1 MCKSLN
7 LQSSKSLYLPFYYNV
22 FMNQVTGCKVYFSSS
37 SEKHVCFNFQWVHV
51 CPIVHVCPTVFR
63 ITVYV
68 CPTVL
73 SVSNCWIHN
82 CLNCLY
88 VPNFQVYP
96 TVHLYICP
104 SVSNRLT
111 VSQLSV
117 PNVQGIQ
124 LPRSTI
130 CHEVIVIFAT
140 KVMKLCINK
149 LNSIVLY
156 SSEEH
161 VCLTSSVS
169 KCVH

>member
-1 MCKSLN
+1 M
-7 LQSSKSLYLPFYYNV
+7 
-22 FMNQVTGCKVYFSSS
+22 
-37 SEKHVCFNFQWVHV
+37 
-51 CPIVHVCPTVFR
+51 CPTVFR
-63 ITVYV
+63 ISVYV

-88 VPNFQVYP
+88 IPNFQVYP

-111 VSQLSV
+111 LSQLSV

-124 LPRSTI
+124 LPRSII
-130 CHEVIVIFAT
+130 CHELIVILAT
-140 KVMKLCINK
+140 KVMKLWINK

-156 SSEEH
+156 SSEEQ

-169 KCVH
+169 KCVHQSWYYQLSILIYAHLCPILWSMTNCWMLNCLNCLMSFQGLSVLGFLID